1 MRKQSSGTS
10 GDGETPNPRV
20 TLQQCSQGGEVGG
33 QAVQAGA
40 VAGDAAEVAEG
51 GGGAVEAELP
61 GQLPVA
67 GVGGSQL
74 PAGLAA
80 EQPHLLPQPTGAL
93 DAVHLRRDVTA
104 GLPQPLRV
112 QRGDGHADEEDDD
125 LQEGSKARG
134 EFNSSRPTLEAH

>member
-1 MRKQSSGTS
+1 M
-10 GDGETPNPRV
+10 
-20 TLQQCSQGGEVGG
+20 GG
-33 QAVQAGA
+33 QAVEAGA

-67 GVGGSQL
+67 GVRGTQL
-74 PAGLAA
+74 PAGPPG
-80 EQPHLLPQPTGAL
+80 EQPHLLPQPVGAL
-93 DAVHLRRDVTA
+93 DVVHLLCDVAA

-125 LQEGSKARG
+125 LQEGSKACG
-134 EFNSSRPTLEAH
+134 ELNPPQRLAESWMLKFFLNEPRVELVAICRAE